1 MPLHPPSFSK
11 ARLGWLLAATMVTA
25 LQSQSAVAS
34 IISFNVNPVTAS
46 ANSGTVVDNS
56 VINAGKTYSGSYV
69 LNSDKDI
76 DFRAVTTAATA
87 GKEGKIDIYKDVTT
101 TTTTKNYSYSQDQAT
116 LRASGDN
123 SNFASGQWIKLSG
136 SITASEDT
144 TLGYSLFAS
153 GNYLSTNIPGI
164 GDVSPA
170 WPSLFLST
178 GSGYNKIGY
187 STIYTSPTSY
197 SLYGDGSSLSLKAG
211 TTTTL
216 SALIYTLGDV
226 SIGDFGLNLW
236 GSTYGASESL
246 NTTKLV
252 TSTLFKTEVL
262 PALPVPEPETYA
274 MLMVGLLL
282 LAARRFSGKANNQ
295 PLLAA

>member
-56 VINAGKTYSGSYV
+56 VINAGKTYSGSDV

-116 LRASGDN
+116 LRASGDS

-144 TLGYSLFAS
+144 SLGYSLFAS
-153 GNYLSTNIPGI
+153 GNYQSTAIPGI
-164 GDVSPA
+164 GDVNPA
-170 WPSLFLST
+170 WPSLFLNT
-178 GSGYNKIGY
+178 GSGDNKVGY
-187 STIYTSPTSY
+187 TTTYTTPTSY

>member
-116 LRASGDN
+116 LRASGDS

-136 SITASEDT
+136 SITAISNVGPG
-144 TLGYSLFAS
+144 LGPVIGPLGNFAS
-153 GNYLSTNIPGI
+153 LPDAAKWILAFDMMLGRLEILT
-164 GDVSPA
+164 VA
-170 WPSLFLST
+170 VLFFPSFWR
-178 GSGYNKIGY
+178 N
-187 STIYTSPTSY
+187 
-197 SLYGDGSSLSLKAG
+197 
-211 TTTTL
+211 
-216 SALIYTLGDV
+216 
-226 SIGDFGLNLW
+226 
-236 GSTYGASESL
+236 
-246 NTTKLV
+246 
-252 TSTLFKTEVL
+252 
-262 PALPVPEPETYA
+262 
-274 MLMVGLLL
+274 
-282 LAARRFSGKANNQ
+282 
-295 PLLAA
+295 

>member
-11 ARLGWLLAATMVTA
+11 ARLGWLLAATMVAA

-34 IISFNVNPVTAS
+34 VISFNLNPVAAS
-46 ANSGTVVDNS
+46 ANSGSVVDNS
-56 VINAGKTYSGSYV
+56 VVNVGKTYSGSYV
-69 LNSDKDI
+69 INSDKDI
-76 DFRAVTTAATA
+76 DFHAVTTAATA
-87 GKEGKIDIYKDVTT
+87 GKAGKIDIYKDVTT

-116 LRASGDN
+116 LAAAGN
-123 SNFASGQWIKLSG
+123 SNNYASGQWIRVSG
-136 SITASEDT
+136 SITAAQDT
-144 TLGYSLFAS
+144 TLGYSLFAN
-153 GNYLSTNIPGI
+153 GNYQSTAIPGI
-164 GDVSPA
+164 GDVNPA
-170 WPSLFLST
+170 WPSLFLNT
-178 GSGYNKIGY
+178 GSGYNKVGY
-187 STIYTSPTSY
+187 TTTYTTPTSY

-216 SALIYTLGDV
+216 SALIYALGDV
-226 SIGDFGLNLW
+226 SIGNFGLNLW
-236 GSTYGASESL
+236 GAVYGENESY